1 MTHVPAKHSA
11 DAFHCPN
18 CGVYANQIWGKCDWV
33 PYGFNR
39 SYESTD
45 VTAARCAHC
54 DDFSYWYQ
62 QKLIVPS
69 VKVCEPPSPDLP
81 LACREE
87 YDEAAEIVNTSARG
101 AAALL
106 RLCIQKLLVELG
118 KSGKN
123 INDDIAQLVQDGL
136 PKLVQQSLDICR
148 VVGNNAVHPG
158 EIDLRD
164 TPEVALSLFKL
175 VNVIVHDRI
184 TRPKEIESLYN
195 ALPDG
200 ARDAIARRDSA

>member
-1 MTHVPAKHSA
+1 MTYVPPQHNA
-11 DAFHCPN
+11 DAFHCPS
-18 CGVYANQIWGKCDWV
+18 CGVYANQLWGRCDWAL
-33 PYGFNR
+33 YQYR
-39 SYESTD
+39 SYENTA

-54 DDFSYWYQ
+54 NQFSYWYE

-69 VKVCEPPSPDLP
+69 IKISEPPSPDLP
-81 LACREE
+81 ATCREE
-87 YDEAAEIVNTSARG
+87 YDEAAEIVNTSPRG

-118 KSGKN
+118 KSGKD

-158 EIDLRD
+158 ELDLKD

-175 VNVIVHDRI
+175 INVIVYDRI
-184 TRPKEIESLYN
+184 TRPNEIEALYN
-195 ALPDG
+195 TLPDG
-200 ARDAIARRDSA
+200 ARDAITRRDGA